1 MHRFVFTHDRCCRGL
16 SGAEQ
21 GWPARLANGQIYQ
34 LYALGLGLGTFCPDN
49 LEHILAIL
57 AQS

>member
-16 SGAEQ
+16 SGADQ
-21 GWPARLANGQIYQ
+21 GWPARLANRQIYQ
-34 LYALGLGLGTFCPDN
+34 LHALCLSLSAFRPDN

-57 AQS
+57 A